1 MKVTKDYELLVQ
13 DLFLRITTAPGFKP
27 ENGEIE
33 KAFQHAAR
41 CAEVFFARWEV
52 ERQRLEGNPSGSGRT
67 KAKAPAKQKR
77 RQELN

>member
-1 MKVTKDYELLVQ
+1 MKISPDYEALVE

-33 KAFQHAAR
+33 RAFQHAAR

-52 ERQRLEGNPSGSGRT
+52 ELARLDSLS
-67 KAKAPAKQKR
+67 
-77 RQELN
+77 